1 MPCIQFPHIA
11 RLLLI
16 ALLLAAPRTLS
27 AESEGLPSVPP
38 GHAPQ
43 QTEDSPYGYF
53 VGTQTETDS
62 ESETPTFESQSFESE
77 SPDFPPT
84 DLETRIQ
91 NLESLNSELYRRLD
105 SVERSAQSGSSGK
118 SSSSSDSNS
127 LKAKWHNGAEFES
140 ENKEFRVHVGG
151 RTQFD
156 SSWFQTDPEFQ
167 NDPAIGNRVNDGV
180 GFRRARLR
188 VDGTMYDVIE
198 WAAEYDFVNSANLSG
213 GGAPGSPTAVT
224 APTDLWFAF
233 TELPWIGNIK
243 VGNHKEPIGFEHLVS
258 SRFLPFMERSFNQDA
273 FYGAF
278 NNGFSPGISIYDT
291 YADELG
297 TWAIGL
303 YKPTTNVFAADI
315 IPGDASVTGR
325 LTHLLWY
332 REEGAGLMHVGV
344 SARHATLANNFTRYR
359 VRGPERAGL
368 SSSLPL
374 FADTTT
380 FKGESQ
386 DTVNFEAV
394 TNMGCLTI
402 QSEYLLN
409 YVQDGRTTVGVPLGT
424 VFYHGGYVEALYFLT
439 GEYRDYNRKN
449 AAFDR
454 VKPLENAFF
463 IRSDCGQ
470 CNGWGAWQVG
480 FRYNYLDLNDQGFN
494 GGKLNDYTWGLN
506 WFLNPNM
513 KVQWNYSLTHRQSP
527 TADIYDGW
535 NQGFGMRLAH
545 DF

>member
-1 MPCIQFPHIA
+1 MPIIQLPHLA

-16 ALLLAAPRTLS
+16 ALLLAAPRSLS
-27 AESEGLPSVPP
+27 AESEGLPAVPP

-43 QTEDSPYGYF
+43 QSEDSPYGYF
-53 VGTQTETDS
+53 VGTQTESDS
-62 ESETPTFESQSFESE
+62 EAPTLESPSDAK

-84 DLETRIQ
+84 DLETRIR
-91 NLESLNSELYRRLD
+91 NLESLNSDLYRRLE
-105 SVERSAQSGSSGK
+105 SVERTAQNGSSAK
-118 SSSSSDSNS
+118 SSSGSDGNS

-167 NDPAIGNRVNDGV
+167 NDPAIVNRVRDGV
-180 GFRRARLR
+180 DFRRARFR
-188 VDGTMYDVIE
+188 MDGTMYELID
-198 WAAEYDFVNSANLSG
+198 WAAEYDFMNSALTIPSATG
-213 GGAPGSPTAVT
+213 TSTPVGLA

-233 TELPWIGNIK
+233 KEVPWVGNIK

-303 YKPTTNVFAADI
+303 YKPSTNVFAYDN

-325 LTHLLWY
+325 VTHLLWY
-332 REEGAGLMHVGV
+332 REEGAGLMHFGV
-344 SARHATLANNFTRYR
+344 SARHATLGNNFTRYR
-359 VRGPERAGL
+359 TRGPERSGL
-368 SSSLPL
+368 SASWPL

-380 FKGESQ
+380 FKGDSQ

-449 AAFDR
+449 GAFDR
-454 VKPLENAFF
+454 VTPLENAFF
-463 IRSDCGQ
+463 TNSDCGP

-527 TADIYDGW
+527 TSAAFDGW
-535 NQGFGMRLAH
+535 NQGFGIRLAH